1 MNNDEEIKN
10 VISKLHLLLHNCG
23 NESWA
28 TKLAYIHGMINDDPD
43 QARYLIMT
51 SFGGMGSLND
61 IVLSLN
67 DQMLVE
73 ENRELDSLRKR
84 LFELAQRL

>member
-1 MNNDEEIKN
+1 
-10 VISKLHLLLHNCG
+10 
-23 NESWA
+23 
-28 TKLAYIHGMINDDPD
+28 MINDDPD